1 MKAKRITLL
10 GVLTAIA
17 VILSFLESFLDL
29 SFLAVGVKIGLAN
42 AVTVVL
48 LYFGKKLDAFA
59 VGVCRVVISAVAFG
73 SPVSFLY
80 AISGFLLSFA
90 VMLAV
95 GKIKDVSPFLIS
107 VAGGIFHNAGQTAAA
122 LIVYGRAMTVYL
134 PVLLLFGSISGA
146 LIGILCVLLCKN
158 KNIKMLLE

>member
-1 MKAKRITLL
+1 MKAKRITML

-17 VILSFLESFLDL
+17 VILSFLESFLDF
-29 SFLAVGVKIGLAN
+29 SFLAPGVKIGLAN

-48 LYFGKKLDAFA
+48 LFYGKRLDAFA
-59 VGVCRVVISAVAFG
+59 VGVCRVILSAVAFG
-73 SPVSFLY
+73 SPVTFMY
-80 AISGFLLSFA
+80 AFAGFILSFF

-95 GKIKDVSPFLIS
+95 GKLNVSPFLVS

-122 LIVYGRAMTVYL
+122 LILYGKAMLAYL
-134 PVLLLFGSISGA
+134 PVLLLFGCISGA
-146 LIGILCVLLCKN
+146 LIGVLCALLCKN